1 MKKKTDTE
9 IFRYQVP
16 KDDPAVYEWSKAQG
30 HNLSISVR
38 VLIQREIRKN
48 GIRNMFA
55 TSPIEPDMPEPRKK
69 EKKAEKSVSTKTV
82 PSSIREEKQVSSTA
96 QTQTQNKSQQAEQVD
111 TQVIPPH
118 TDKNAPT
125 ASDINN
131 FLV

>member
-55 TSPIEPDMPEPRKK
+55 TSPVEPDMPEPRKK
-69 EKKAEKSVSTKTV
+69 EKKIEKSVSTKPT
-82 PSSIREEKQVSSTA
+82 PSSIKEEKQVPSDV
-96 QTQTQNKSQQAEQVD
+96 QTQNESRQTEQVD
-111 TQVIPPH
+111 TQAIPPH
-118 TDKNAPT
+118 TDKKAPT
-125 ASDINN
+125 TSDINN

>member
-55 TSPIEPDMPEPRKK
+55 TSPVEPDMPEPRKK
-69 EKKAEKSVSTKTV
+69 EKKAEKSVSAKPT
-82 PSSIREEKQVSSTA
+82 PSSIKEEKQVLSDA
-96 QTQTQNKSQQAEQVD
+96 QTQNKSQQTEQID

-118 TDKNAPT
+118 TDKKAPT
-125 ASDINN
+125 TSDINN

>member
-55 TSPIEPDMPEPRKK
+55 TSPVEPDMPEPRKK

-82 PSSIREEKQVSSTA
+82 PSSIREEKQVLSD
-96 QTQTQNKSQQAEQVD
+96 TQTQNKSQQTEQID

>member
-55 TSPIEPDMPEPRKK
+55 TSPVEPDMPEPRKK
-69 EKKAEKSVSTKTV
+69 EKKTEKSVSTKPT
-82 PSSIREEKQVSSTA
+82 PSSIKEEKQVLSDA
-96 QTQTQNKSQQAEQVD
+96 QTQNKSQQTEQID

-118 TDKNAPT
+118 TDKKAPT
-125 ASDINN
+125 TSDINN